1 MDIKEIILK
10 GAIMIDVRTKEEYA
24 QKHAKGSLNIPL
36 DEIGEAVTWLIKDIP
51 IVTCCET
58 GSRSETAK
66 DILEANGFEKV
77 YNGGSCNNL
86 DGIKSSAGC
95 SVKH

>member
-1 MDIKEIILK
+1 
-10 GAIMIDVRTKEEYA
+10 
-24 QKHAKGSLNIPL
+24 LNIPL

-58 GSRSETAK
+58 GSRSEAAK
-66 DILEANGFEKV
+66 NILEANGFEKV
-77 YNGGSCNNL
+77 YNGGSYNNL
-86 DGIKSSAGC
+86 DGIKFSAGC